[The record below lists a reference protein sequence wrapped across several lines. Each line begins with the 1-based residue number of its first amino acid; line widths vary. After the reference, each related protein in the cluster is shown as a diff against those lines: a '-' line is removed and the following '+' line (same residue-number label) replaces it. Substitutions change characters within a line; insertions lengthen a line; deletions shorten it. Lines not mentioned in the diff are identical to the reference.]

1 MLDVDV
7 DELLLL
13 LSENEGSFS
22 CCNADGS
29 KFVIVDVEDEVA

>member
-13 LSENEGSFS
+13 LSENEGSLVV
-22 CCNADGS
+22 AM
-29 KFVIVDVEDEVA
+29 VIVDVEDEVA